1 MATRVALFVD
11 YVCPFCFLIEP
22 QVEALKQQRDV
33 WIDIQPFELRPAPT
47 PTLRLE
53 DDYLPR
59 VWAQA
64 VAPYARRVGMGITL
78 PDVSPQPRT
87 AKAFL
92 GLQLAREQGVAEAY
106 SQAMFQAFFQ
116 HSRDISQD
124 EVILAVATSV
134 GLDRQAVQEALYS
147 RARQQA
153 HQQALDH
160 AIQDLGIT
168 AVPSFR
174 IGQQILAGAQS
185 TAELCRQVDIAT
197 RQPGLSTQADR

>member
-1 MATRVALFVD
+1 MATRIELFVD

-59 VWAQA
+59 VWEQA
-64 VAPYARRVGMGITL
+64 VAPYARRVGMAIQL

-87 AKAFL
+87 AKAFQV
-92 GLQLAREQGVAEAY
+92 LQLAKERGLAEAY

-116 HSRDISQD
+116 QSRDIGQD
-124 EVILAVATSV
+124 EVIMAVAESV
-134 GLDRQAVQEALYS
+134 GLERQAAQAALHS
-147 RARQQA
+147 STRQQA
-153 HQQALDH
+153 HQQALDY
-160 AIQDLGIT
+160 ATRQLGII

-174 IGQQILAGAQS
+174 IGRQIISGAQS
-185 TAELCRQVDIAT
+185 TDELIRHMDAA
-197 RQPGLSTQADR
+197 SA

>member
-1 MATRVALFVD
+1 MATRVELFVD

-22 QVEALKQQRDV
+22 QVEALRRQRDV
-33 WIDIQPFELRPAPT
+33 WIDIRPFELRPAPT

-64 VAPYARRVGMGITL
+64 VAPYARRVGMAIQL

-92 GLQLAREQGVAEAY
+92 VLQLAREHGLAEAY
-106 SQAMFQAFFQ
+106 SQAMCQAFFQ
-116 HSRDISQD
+116 QSRDIGQE
-124 EVILAVATSV
+124 EVIMDVAATV
-134 GLDRQAVQEALYS
+134 GLEPQAVQKALHS
-147 RARQQA
+147 SVCQQA
-153 HQQALDH
+153 HQQALDY
-160 AIQDLGIT
+160 ATRQLGIT

-174 IGQQILAGAQS
+174 IGRQLLAGAQS
-185 TAELCRQVDIAT
+185 TAELVRHVDAA
-197 RQPGLSTQADR
+197 STG